1 MSATESVEANKAVV
15 RRLVEEAWNG
25 NRPDLLDELCWPDI
39 VEHLP
44 RFGTTEG
51 LSEPRQT
58 AELFRAAFPDL
69 RVVTHD
75 LFGERDLVAAR
86 GTLHG
91 TQARELFGVA
101 PMGRSV
107 AIDGVLMA
115 RLRGGKIAELWLHY
129 DAEALVGDL
138 IAAIPPPW
146 SDGRLVLRAH
156 ALIDPLVELLC
167 AESLVAATSA
177 ERLAARCP
185 PG

>member
-1 MSATESVEANKAVV
+1 VSATETVEANKAVV

-51 LSEPRQT
+51 LSEPRRT

-129 DAEALVGDL
+129 DAEALVRQLRGEE
-138 IAAIPPPW
+138 PPLGF
-146 SDGRLVLRAH
+146 S
-156 ALIDPLVELLC
+156 
-167 AESLVAATSA
+167 
-177 ERLAARCP
+177 
-185 PG
+185 

>member
-1 MSATESVEANKAVV
+1 VSATEAAEANKAVV

-51 LSEPRQT
+51 LAEPRRT

-75 LFGERDLVAAR
+75 LFGERELVAVR

-101 PMGRSV
+101 PTGRLV
-107 AIDGVLMA
+107 AMDGVLVA
-115 RLRGGKIAELWLHY
+115 RLRDGKIAELWLHY
-129 DAEALVGDL
+129 DAEGLVSQLRGEE
-138 IAAIPPPW
+138 PP
-146 SDGRLVLRAH
+146 S
-156 ALIDPLVELLC
+156 EF
-167 AESLVAATSA
+167 S
-177 ERLAARCP
+177 
-185 PG
+185 